1 MKILLLKSQHLCPLT
16 SVEQKKHFQT
26 LSRHPGMNFETISI
40 RTCQHLSILVFKL
53 AEQQPGCEKNMNI
66 FPWFSW
72 PACWRNRNLDVTRI
86 FFIWQNTILSS
97 SAHLRAYLRAT
108 RSNGEIYTTREIY
121 GVQEARP
128 DCTPTTS
135 TAQPVRAAAV
145 SYRAFAPSAWSV
157 RESSSRRVNGG
168 RPDSVYDFQIIY

>member
-1 MKILLLKSQHLCPLT
+1 
-16 SVEQKKHFQT
+16 
-26 LSRHPGMNFETISI
+26 MNS
-40 RTCQHLSILVFKL
+40 
-53 AEQQPGCEKNMNI
+53 

-86 FFIWQNTILSS
+86 FYFIWQNTILSS

-121 GVQEARP
+121 GVHEARP
-128 DCTPTTS
+128 DCPPTTS

-145 SYRAFAPSAWSV
+145 SYGAFAPSAWSG
-157 RESSSRRVNGG
+157 REASSRRVNDG
-168 RPDSVYDFQIIY
+168 RPDSVYDFQIIINFLIIFF